1 MLKARLALSMAAL
14 GIASMPLAAQN
25 IVADKLSQPQ
35 LMAAVKNASDNTVI
49 ELQGVKKTKAQWR
62 AEEMARSKAMDPA
75 KMKELERERNAQL
88 EARNIQLDKEQNSR
102 LEAENARA
110 TAKFKELARRQRE
123 TGSQN
128 KDSHP

>member
-14 GIASMPLAAQN
+14 VVASMPLAAQN

-35 LMAAVKNASDNTVI
+35 LMAAVKNASDDTVI
-49 ELQGVKKTKAQWR
+49 EFQGVKKTKAQWR
-62 AEEMARSKAMDPA
+62 AEEMARSKPTDPA
-75 KMKELERERNAQL
+75 KVKELERERNAQL

-102 LEAENARA
+102 IEAENAQA

-123 TGSQN
+123 SGSQI
-128 KDSHP
+128 KDSRP